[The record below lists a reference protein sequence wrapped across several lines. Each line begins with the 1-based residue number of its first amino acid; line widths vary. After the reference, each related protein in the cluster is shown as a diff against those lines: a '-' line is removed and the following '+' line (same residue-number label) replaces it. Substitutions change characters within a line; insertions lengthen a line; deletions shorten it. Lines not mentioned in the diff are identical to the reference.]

1 MCHSTRTNSCA
12 LPIETTTT
20 LYTSLQCVPAVLPAP
35 PAPQPRFVRLTA
47 SFCFVRLQVASHIVQ
62 ELSNRIALV
71 RAVDKKKL
79 TFTVAMSFQQKLVR
93 AREPPPLVCLRLA
106 GTAPLTVPYTR
117 WALCVAVAAIT

>member
-1 MCHSTRTNSCA
+1 MYHSTRTNSCA
-12 LPIETTTT
+12 LPTETTTT
-20 LYTSLQCVPAVLPAP
+20 LYTSLQCVPAVLSPSP

-47 SFCFVRLQVASHIVQ
+47 RFCFVRLQVASHIVQ

-93 AREPPPLVCLRLA
+93 AREPLDPSLGLLAACWHRPP
-106 GTAPLTVPYTR
+106 
-117 WALCVAVAAIT
+117 